1 MRVYYNGNVG
11 IGDIQDPDAL
21 LHISQSANVQAVNI
35 QLNKESNAYA
45 LNFRAWN
52 GSYSTNLINC
62 NVDRTSSAFNFLR
75 FFDTESDGPVTN
87 FRGDGVVYS
96 DGAYNSSGGQD
107 YSEYFEVALTE
118 HTASGIPVGV
128 SVALTG
134 SKVIP
139 ASQSNSEP
147 IGVTRPTGSS
157 AFVAGA
163 AHMGW
168 HDRWLTDDFG
178 EKLVDENGNYQYNPE
193 YSASL
198 AVSGSY
204 IPREDR
210 AEWVIVG
217 LLGQIPMIKGQQTGS
232 SWSKMRDI
240 SNTVEMWFVK

>member
-1 MRVYYNGNVG
+1 MSGLQYG
-11 IGDIQDPDAL
+11 IWQ
-21 LHISQSANVQAVNI
+21 Q
-35 QLNKESNAYA
+35 E
-45 LNFRAWN
+45 N
-52 GSYSTNLINC
+52 GSETFS
-62 NVDRTSSAFNFLR
+62 V
-75 FFDTESDGPVTN
+75 
-87 FRGDGVVYS
+87 
-96 DGAYNSSGGQD
+96 SGGGTISAGNTTVQSVD
-107 YSEYFEVALTE
+107 YAEYFEVALTE
-118 HTASGIPVGV
+118 HTASGIPFGTT
-128 SVALTG
+128 VALTG

-178 EKLVDENGNYQYNPE
+178 EKLVDGNGNYQYNPE

-198 AVSGSY
+198 SGSY
-204 IPREDR
+204 ITREDR

-232 SWSKMRDI
+232 SWSKMRNI